1 LTVEVHAEAFL
12 WMVCAER
19 SVIIL
24 VGESGMS
31 QLPHWV
37 LGRMRLRPHLI
48 QAFCAQD
55 FSMA

>member
-24 VGESGMS
+24 VGESGLS
-31 QLPHWV
+31 QLPHRV
-37 LGRMRLRPHLI
+37 PGRMCHRPHLI
-48 QAFCAQD
+48 QAFGVQAL
-55 FSMA
+55 SMA